1 MANFETI
8 RLDKGLYSSR
18 KGFTAELESVDP
30 SENYKGTALEGLDAF
45 ERQLKRFDI
54 KIHGAASD
62 CVEKFFQTSDS
73 AALFPEYV
81 ARAVRKGQEEAD
93 LLPYIVACR
102 PNPKKNCRKPKRVL
116 RFPKPTSTPRKIWYS
131 SKSAAECWLRLTKLC
146 ASSGLTCSR

>member
-1 MANFETI
+1 MAAFERI

-93 LLPYIVACR
+93 LLPYIVACKTDINGMDYR
-102 PNPKKNCRKPKRVL
+102 TIASV
-116 RFPKPTSTPRKIWYS
+116 PTESEKELQETEEGATIPETNGQRPRKRRRQQQR
-131 SKSAAECWLRLTKLC
+131 SAGC
-146 ASSGLTCSR
+146 